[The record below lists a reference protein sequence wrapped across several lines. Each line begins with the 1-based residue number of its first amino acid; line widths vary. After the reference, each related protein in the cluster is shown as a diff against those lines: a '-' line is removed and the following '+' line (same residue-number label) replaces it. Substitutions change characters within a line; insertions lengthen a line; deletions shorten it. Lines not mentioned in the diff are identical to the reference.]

1 MLPDQKFMLLFFRR
15 LGLSVDSV
23 PLDDVILVVEY
34 AEGDAGRELPE
45 KREEDFSLEVEFPLE
60 VTSFKDFRERS
71 LRILYGRLFEVLLF
85 GEEGELPPPTPLSLN

>member
-1 MLPDQKFMLLFFRR
+1 MLLFFRR

-45 KREEDFSLEVEFPLE
+45 KREEDFSWEVEFPLE
-60 VTSFKDFRERS
+60 VTSFRDLRERS
-71 LRILYGRLFEVLLF
+71 LRILYGRLLEVLPL
-85 GEEGELPPPTPLSLN
+85 GEEGELPTPLSLNWLK